1 MSKADNN
8 RKSYY
13 YALFTIILWS
23 TVATAF
29 KIALNDLDIL
39 NLLLIANLTA
49 IISTLAIL
57 VISGKFRNIFNHG
70 IIYHSRSLFLGF
82 LNPYVYYLVL
92 FKAYSLLPAQIA
104 QPLNFTWPVV
114 LTVMSVFLLGQRVS
128 ARSIAGIIISF
139 AGVIFI
145 SSQGNLKIIKINNP
159 SGVLLALISAFIWSF
174 YWIISVKDKRDE
186 EVKIFLNFLC
196 SGIYI
201 IITCIVMSDFNLML
215 TKGFYAAIYAGL
227 FEMGITFIIWIKALQ
242 LSKST
247 AKTAN
252 LIYITPFLSLVFIH
266 FILKEEIFITSI
278 IGLILIVL
286 GILIQRFRQLY

>member
-13 YALFTIILWS
+13 YALFTVILWS

-145 SSQGNLKIIKINNP
+145 SSQGNLTIIKINNP
-159 SGVLLALISAFIWSF
+159 AGIVLALISAFIWSF

-201 IITCIVMSDFNLML
+201 VITCIVLSDFNFML

>member
-13 YALFTIILWS
+13 YALFTVILWS

-39 NLLLIANLTA
+39 HLLLIANLTA
-49 IISTLAIL
+49 IISTFAIL
-57 VISGKFRNIFNHG
+57 VISGKFSNIFNHG
-70 IIYHSRSLFLGF
+70 IMYHSRSLFLGF

-145 SSQGNLKIIKINNP
+145 SSQGNLTVIKINNL
-159 SGVLLALISAFIWSF
+159 SGILLALISAFIWSF

-201 IITCIVMSDFNLML
+201 IITCIILSDFNLML

-252 LIYITPFLSLVFIH
+252 LIYISPFLSLVFIH

-286 GILIQRFRQLY
+286 GIIIQRFRQLY

>member
-1 MSKADNN
+1 MSEADNN
-8 RKSYY
+8 RRSYY
-13 YALFTIILWS
+13 YALFTVILWS

-39 NLLLIANLTA
+39 HLLLIANLTA

-57 VISGKFRNIFNHG
+57 VISGKFLNIFNHS
-70 IIYHSRSLFLGF
+70 IMYHSRSLFLGF

-114 LTVMSVFLLGQRVS
+114 LTVLSVFLMGQRVS
-128 ARSIAGIIISF
+128 ARNIAGIMISF

-145 SSQGNLKIIKINNP
+145 SSQGNLTIIKINNP
-159 SGVLLALISAFIWSF
+159 SGILLALISAFIWSF
-174 YWIISVKDKRDE
+174 YWIFSVKDKRDE

-201 IITCIVMSDFNLML
+201 IITCIVLSDFNLML

-266 FILKEEIFITSI
+266 FVLKEEIFITSI

-286 GILIQRFRQLY
+286 GIIIQRFRQLY

>member
-13 YALFTIILWS
+13 YALFTVILWS

-39 NLLLIANLTA
+39 HLLLIANLTA

-57 VISGKFRNIFNHG
+57 VISGKFRNIFSYS
-70 IIYHSRSLFLGF
+70 IMYHSRSLFLGF

-114 LTVMSVFLLGQRVS
+114 LTVMSVFLLKQKVS
-128 ARSIAGIIISF
+128 ARSIVGIIISF

-145 SSQGNLKIIKINNP
+145 SAQGNLTIIKINNP
-159 SGVLLALISAFIWSF
+159 IGIILALISAFIWSS
-174 YWIISVKDKRDE
+174 YWIFSVKDKRDE

-201 IITCIVMSDFNLML
+201 IITCIVLSDFNLML

-286 GILIQRFRQLY
+286 GIIIQRFRQLY